1 MDINSIIGQIEDMD
15 LEMQSNIGTDEAVH
29 NEYADGY
36 HDAILDVLNL
46 LRKELL

>member
-15 LEMQSNIGTDEAVH
+15 LEMQFNIGTDEGVH

-36 HDAILDVLNL
+36 HAAVLDILNL
-46 LRKELL
+46 LNKIK